1 MTKNSHH
8 TYTEFENA
16 AKLLG
21 YERFL
26 PGSEINFT
34 LPQLIRMM
42 ATDWFVLSV
51 PVPNERELEAWEVVK
66 TVARE
71 FEARGWFEF
80 KEEN

>member
-1 MTKNSHH
+1 MTKNSYH

-42 ATDWFVLSV
+42 ATDWFVLAL
-51 PVPNERELEAWEVVK
+51 PITQELEAWEVVRQ
-66 TVARE
+66 VARE
-71 FEARGWFEF
+71 FEARGWFAF
-80 KEEN
+80 KEDT